1 MSASEQSQELL
12 QGSVIMLRTSLGARS
27 LMSDDVQDL
36 SFKDTLVKLKQQFHQ
51 LSRDEVVQYLDASAG
66 NYHTAFA
73 LIQQCL
79 GEDLH
84 EQVRRLV
91 CNHCHAS

>member
-1 MSASEQSQELL
+1 
-12 QGSVIMLRTSLGARS
+12 
-27 LMSDDVQDL
+27 MSDDVQDL
-36 SFKDTLVKLKQQFHQ
+36 SFKDTLVKLKQQFQQ
-51 LSRDEVVQYLDASAG
+51 LSNDEVLQYLDASAG

-79 GEDLH
+79 GEDLD
-84 EQVRRLV
+84 EQVKCCL

>member
-1 MSASEQSQELL
+1 M
-12 QGSVIMLRTSLGARS
+12 
-27 LMSDDVQDL
+27 QDL
-36 SFKDTLVKLKQQFHQ
+36 SFTDTLVKLKQQFHQ
-51 LSRDEVVQYLDASAG
+51 LSRDEVLQYLDASAG

-79 GEDLH
+79 GEDFD
-84 EQVRRLV
+84 EQVRCFV

>member
-1 MSASEQSQELL
+1 ML
-12 QGSVIMLRTSLGARS
+12 QISVGVCS

-36 SFKDTLVKLKQQFHQ
+36 SFTDTLVKLEQQFHQ
-51 LSRDEVVQYLDASAG
+51 LSSNEVLQYLTATAG

-79 GEDLH
+79 GQDLD
-84 EQVRRLV
+84 ERVRCFV